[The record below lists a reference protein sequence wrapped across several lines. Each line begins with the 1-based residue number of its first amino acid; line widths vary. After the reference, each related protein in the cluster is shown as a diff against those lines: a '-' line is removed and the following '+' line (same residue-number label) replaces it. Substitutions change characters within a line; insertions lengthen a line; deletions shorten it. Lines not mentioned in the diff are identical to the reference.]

1 MRLQLLAL
9 AALALAVLPPRAH
22 GTVAD
27 DLCAPAADPC
37 VVSTAVTIDADST
50 LDFGTR
56 TLRLAP
62 GAALSWKTNLTVKAA
77 ICDFQTGGTVREG
90 AGSLGSGFLELQCG
104 STTLAGT
111 ITTIGAG
118 VLITGDGPHAFSG
131 QLVAK
136 GDQVGV
142 IAIDSYGSPGNIT
155 VSGKILAKSKT
166 GTPPGEFR
174 LNSNFGNIQVTD
186 TAKIKLQGAIAD
198 PFTEFFSC
206 IAGSGSLTIAG
217 QIDATAKTGAYA
229 FNLEAN
235 GDVAIDAKAKVKAK
249 ARDTGAEIA
258 INSQS
263 GTVTVAGKVLAPAK
277 NATSHGARL
286 RVCAASDVRIRP
298 KSVLDASSGSAGSII
313 IGSGG
318 HVSVGLSSS
327 GAKVLSKDAGDIEI
341 CGAGGAFVS
350 LASQVVPDPEAVG
363 TGVCLSPTSQVIFL
377 LDCNQ

>member
-1 MRLQLLAL
+1 
-9 AALALAVLPPRAH
+9 
-22 GTVAD
+22 
-27 DLCAPAADPC
+27 
-37 VVSTAVTIDADST
+37 
-50 LDFGTR
+50 
-56 TLRLAP
+56 
-62 GAALSWKTNLTVKAA
+62 
-77 ICDFQTGGTVREG
+77 
-90 AGSLGSGFLELQCG
+90 
-104 STTLAGT
+104 
-111 ITTIGAG
+111 
-118 VLITGDGPHAFSG
+118 
-131 QLVAK
+131 
-136 GDQVGV
+136 V